1 MVCICCYIHE
11 FKKFAVKSHYANGVG
26 VSMGNRRSKL
36 EIYLEV
42 LQIINDGTSKPTRIM
57 YNATFSWQ
65 PLMRVL
71 KSMISQDLIR
81 EIDASSEGRKRD
93 KRTSRLYEITIKGEQ
108 VIRYFKE
115 AKDLGLDEAII
126 PL

>member
-1 MVCICCYIHE
+1 VV
-11 FKKFAVKSHYANGVG
+11 VKTINS
-26 VSMGNRRSKL
+26 RRSKL

-42 LQIINDGTSKPTRIM
+42 LQIIKDGTSKPTRIM
-57 YNATFSWQ
+57 YNANISWQ

-81 EIDASSEGRKRD
+81 EIDVSSEGRKRD
-93 KRTSRLYEITIKGEQ
+93 KRTSRLYEITMKGEQ

-115 AKDLGLDEAII
+115 AKELGLDEAII